1 MAGAEWL
8 MKRCRKGK
16 KKEGRKEQREGLRD
30 RGRDPWKN
38 GGPCLAEEKLSTWAA
53 EHPPNPL
60 LM

>member
-30 RGRDPWKN
+30 RGR
-38 GGPCLAEEKLSTWAA
+38 GSLEKWRTLFGRGETKHLGS
-53 EHPPNPL
+53 
-60 LM
+60 